1 MNPFGSQS
9 MIGELKGVVVKR
21 PQEAYGDR
29 AQVRAQWQALNYLGE
44 PDFDVAA
51 AQHSEFVRLL
61 GQFGAEVCY
70 APAARGT
77 GLDSIYVHD
86 PVIVCERGVILGN
99 MGKAARREEP
109 AALGAYLEQL
119 GLPVLGAI
127 SGDGL
132 LEGGDVLWVDARTVA
147 VAVGYRTNVE
157 GIRQFAEL
165 LGDLVAEIIPV
176 HLPHWTGPQDC
187 LHLQSNISLI
197 DRDLALVY
205 SRLLTVSFR
214 QWLLA
219 RGFQLIEVPDEEYES
234 LGCNVLALA
243 PSRCILIEGNP
254 VTQARL
260 EAAGAQVWTFPG
272 GEICVKGAGGP
283 TCLTRPFWRGP

>member
-1 MNPFGSQS
+1 MAPYGSQS

-21 PQEAYGDR
+21 PQEAYRDR
-29 AQVRAQWQALNYLGE
+29 AQVAAQWQALNYLGE

-51 AQHSEFVRLL
+51 AQHAALVRLL
-61 GQFGAEVCY
+61 AESGAEVCY
-70 APAARGT
+70 APEAPGT
-77 GLDSIYVHD
+77 SLDSVYVHD
-86 PVIVCERGVILGN
+86 PVIVCERGIILGS
-99 MGKAARREEP
+99 MGKAARRSEP
-109 AALGAYLEQL
+109 LALGAYLEQL

-127 SGDGL
+127 TGDGL
-132 LEGGDVLWVDARTVA
+132 LEGGDVLWVDARTLA

-157 GIRQFAEL
+157 GIRQLAHL
-165 LGDLVAEIIPV
+165 LGDLVDEIIPV

-205 SRLLTVSFR
+205 SRLLSVPFR

-219 RGFQLIEVPDEEYES
+219 RGFQLIEVPDEEYTS

-243 PSRCILIEGNP
+243 PRRCVMIAGNP
-254 VTQARL
+254 LTQARL
-260 EAAGAQVWTFPG
+260 EAAGAQVLTFPG
-272 GEICVKGAGGP
+272 SDICIKGAGGP
-283 TCLTRPFWRGP
+283 TCLTRPFWRDG

>member
-1 MNPFGSQS
+1 MTQYGSQS

-21 PQEAYGDR
+21 PQEAYRDR
-29 AQVRAQWQALNYLGE
+29 TQVTAQWRALNYLSE
-44 PDFDVAA
+44 PDFDVAV
-51 AQHSEFVRLL
+51 AQHAAFMRLL
-61 GQFGAEVCY
+61 AECGAEICY
-70 APAARGT
+70 APAAPET
-77 GLDSIYVHD
+77 GLDSVYVHD
-86 PVIVCERGVILGN
+86 PVIVCNGGVILCN
-99 MGKAARREEP
+99 MGKAARRGEP

-127 SGDGL
+127 TSDGL

-147 VAVGYRTNVE
+147 VGVGYRTNVE
-157 GIRQFAEL
+157 GIRQLAAL
-165 LGDLVAEIIPV
+165 LGDLVDEIIPV

-205 SRLLTVSFR
+205 SRLLTVPFR

-219 RGFQLIEVPDEEYES
+219 RGFQLIEVPDEEYAS
-234 LGCNVLALA
+234 LGCNALA
-243 PSRCILIEGNP
+243 VAPRRCILIEGNP

-260 EAAGAQVWTFPG
+260 EAAGAQVLTFPG
-272 GEICVKGAGGP
+272 SEICVKGAGGP
-283 TCLTRPFWRGP
+283 TCLTRPFWRGE

>member
-1 MNPFGSQS
+1 MV
-9 MIGELKGVVVKR
+9 GELRGVVVKR
-21 PQEAYGDR
+21 PQEAYRDR
-29 AQVRAQWQALNYLGE
+29 AQVAAQWQTLNYLGE

-51 AQHSEFVRLL
+51 AQHAAFMRLL
-61 GQFGAEVCY
+61 TESGAEICY
-70 APAARGT
+70 APEAPGT
-77 GLDSIYVHD
+77 GLDSVYVHD
-86 PVIVCERGVILGN
+86 PVIVCNRGLILGN

-109 AALGAYLEQL
+109 GALGAYFEQL

-132 LEGGDVLWVDARTVA
+132 LEGGDVLWVNARTVA

-157 GIRQFAEL
+157 GIRQLAEL
-165 LGDLVAEIIPV
+165 LGDLVDEVIPV

-197 DRDLALVY
+197 DCDLALVY

-214 QWLLA
+214 QWLMA
-219 RGFQLIEVPDEEYES
+219 RGFQLIEVPDAEYDS

-243 PSRCILIEGNP
+243 PRQCVMLAGNP

-260 EAAGAQVWTFPG
+260 EAAGAQVWTFLG
-272 GEICVKGAGGP
+272 SEICVKGAGGP
-283 TCLTRPFWRGP
+283 TCLTRPFWRA